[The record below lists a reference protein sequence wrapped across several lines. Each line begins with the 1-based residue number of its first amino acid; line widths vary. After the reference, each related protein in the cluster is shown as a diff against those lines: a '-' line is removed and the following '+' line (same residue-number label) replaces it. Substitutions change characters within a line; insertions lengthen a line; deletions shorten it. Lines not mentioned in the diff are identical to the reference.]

1 MTICVIRNQA
11 IAADKLLQ
19 AAAIIEG
26 IGASQYGIGIVS
38 ARLRERVLLDERSVI
53 PIGWCNPKFGVT
65 LSLPSVVGRDGVQ
78 RIIQPEMSDSEQK
91 GLQYSA
97 VH

>member
-26 IGASQYGIGIVS
+26 IGAGQYGIGIAS
-38 ARLRERVLLDERSVI
+38 ARLR
-53 PIGWCNPKFGVT
+53 KVT
-65 LSLPSVVGRDGVQ
+65 FSLPSVLGCDGVQ

-91 GLQYSA
+91 GLQYPGGR
-97 VH
+97 